1 MWPQTEIPDL
11 HQLERLSLKEVMRPD
26 NDQSFQRHCFTAVSD
41 NTRPALSKTFQDLGF
56 FCDVNQ
62 IVTVAST
69 VFVK

>member
-1 MWPQTEIPDL
+1 MWPQTEIQDL
-11 HQLERLSLKEVMRPD
+11 HQLERFSLKEVMRPG
-26 NDQSFQRHCFTAVSD
+26 NDQSFQSHFFTAVSD
-41 NTRPALSKTFQDLGF
+41 NTRPALSKTFQDFGF